1 MNMEWILNYLN
12 TQLTHSI
19 IVSALLCFLGGVL
32 ASLTPCVYPL
42 IPVVAT
48 YIGSKSIKQ
57 TRLTSFYLSL
67 SYVTGMAV
75 VYSMLGIIAGLTGS
89 LFGKVA
95 THPLTLFFVG
105 NLFIL
110 LGLNVF
116 DVIPIPVIGIKN
128 TEKKGLIGAFLVGG
142 ASGLITSPCT
152 TPILGAVLFYVAKTK
167 SVISGIILMFS
178 FAFGMGLLLILVG
191 TFSGLITTFPRPGKW
206 MERLKFLLGLCFI
219 GIGEYFLIKMGQM
232 LI

>member
-1 MNMEWILNYLN
+1 MNVEWILNYLN
-12 TQLTHSI
+12 ATLATSLFF
-19 IVSALLCFLGGVL
+19 SAILCFLGGVL

-48 YIGSKSIKQ
+48 YIGTKSTKQ
-57 TRLTSFYLSL
+57 SRFTSFYLSL
-67 SYVTGMAV
+67 SYVMGMAF
-75 VYSMLGIIAGLTGS
+75 VYSILGVIAAYTGS
-89 LFGKVA
+89 LFGKIS
-95 THPLTLFFVG
+95 THPISYFFVG
-105 NLFIL
+105 NLFIF

-116 DVIPIPVIGIKN
+116 DVICLPVIGVKN
-128 TEKKGLIGAFLVGG
+128 TDKKGVIGAFLVGG

-167 SVISGIILMFS
+167 SIFSGIVLMFS
-178 FAFGMGLLLILVG
+178 FSIGMGILLILVG
-191 TFSGLITTFPRPGKW
+191 TFSGLITSLPKPGVW
-206 MERLKFLLGLCFI
+206 MERVKKLLGFVLI